1 MRSRF
6 TPPDGTVR
14 AVDGERDDAVMQ
26 ELRAKISD
34 NDREI
39 VRALNRRLDLVLR
52 IKRYKE
58 SRGLEFVD
66 RSREE
71 WMLRDLAR
79 ANRGPLSADGLRRI
93 FEDIFEL
100 TKRELADR
108 EK

>member
-1 MRSRF
+1 MDS
-6 TPPDGTVR
+6 
-14 AVDGERDDAVMQ
+14 ERDDAVMQ

-58 SRGLEFVD
+58 SRDLEFVD

-100 TKRELADR
+100 TKQELADR

>member
-1 MRSRF
+1 
-6 TPPDGTVR
+6 
-14 AVDGERDDAVMQ
+14 VDQERDDAVMQ
-26 ELRAKISD
+26 ELRGKISD

-39 VRALNRRLDLVLR
+39 VRALNRRLELVLR

-79 ANRGPLSADGLRRI
+79 ANRGPLSGDGLRRI

-100 TKRELADR
+100 TKQELADR

>member
-1 MRSRF
+1 
-6 TPPDGTVR
+6 
-14 AVDGERDDAVMQ
+14 VDSDDAVIQ

-79 ANRGPLSADGLRRI
+79 INRGPLSADGLRRI
-93 FEDIFEL
+93 FQDIFEL
-100 TKRELADR
+100 TKQELADR

>member
-1 MRSRF
+1 
-6 TPPDGTVR
+6 
-14 AVDGERDDAVMQ
+14 VDSERDDAVMQ
-26 ELRAKISD
+26 ELRGKISD

>member
-1 MRSRF
+1 
-6 TPPDGTVR
+6 
-14 AVDGERDDAVMQ
+14 VDSERDDAVMQ
-26 ELRAKISD
+26 ELRGKISD

-100 TKRELADR
+100 TKQELADR